1 MIFSHFSSQSSEIG
15 LELYEEKKD
24 TQKFFFNAGLFQI
37 FEHICREP
45 HSKDNTHYAA
55 LFSESHCT
63 CSLKDHSV

>member
-24 TQKFFFNAGLFQI
+24 FQKFFFNAGLFQI